1 MRQEDRETERE
12 ETERNIYICLF
23 GDPVAKSANAPTIP
37 PPSTPED
44 TFGFAENSFTCD
56 SILQII
62 ATNYTLVND
71 SNQAV
76 GLQCTWLNK

>member
-44 TFGFAENSFTCD
+44 TFGFAENSFKFLYLRQHLANHRYQLH
-56 SILQII
+56 S
-62 ATNYTLVND
+62 
-71 SNQAV
+71 
-76 GLQCTWLNK
+76 G